1 MQERVFFDIGADNY
15 IDLVGLKNAI
25 DGTYPEDAVVV
36 ATIYTR
42 AGAVVT
48 GTLNLPGAHVAGT
61 TGPTTAY
68 RVFVQDTIT
77 LPIGLYEIRGSA
89 SRAGIV
95 WKFYA
100 PLTVR
105 KG

>member
-1 MQERVFFDIGADNY
+1 MQERIFFDVGADNY
-15 IDLVGLKNAI
+15 IDLVGLRNAI
-25 DGTYPEDAVVV
+25 DLTYPEDAVVV

-48 GTLNLPGAHVAGT
+48 GTLNLPGTHVVGT
-61 TGPTTAY
+61 TGATTTY
-68 RVFVQDTIT
+68 RVFIQDTIT
-77 LPIGLYEIRGSA
+77 MPIGLYEIRGTA

-100 PLTVR
+100 PLTVQ